1 MCVVIL
7 ELYYSI
13 LLVDD
18 DYNTDVSE
26 DSEEDEDET
35 ESTDADC
42 SLADSGYCDNSS
54 PPLSHESRYLCVY
67 MFFSSI
73 LYVTLF
79 CM

>member
-1 MCVVIL
+1 MV
-7 ELYYSI
+7 LYYSW

-54 PPLSHESRYLCVY
+54 PPLSHESRYVY
-67 MFFSSI
+67 MLIPS
-73 LYVTLF
+73 VLF
-79 CM
+79 IYYAVF